1 MGSPRFRTITVAPNP
16 PGHWASIVYWTEHP
30 VAADAGSAA
39 NATVAAA
46 AVRTAMPAATA
57 GGRLSMS
64 RPFPDP
70 MPDGGR
76 RCHQAAKGS
85 RRRRDRQPAWALV
98 KFVLS
103 IDLGTAIDIGQGM
116 LLKRRMRHRRSP
128 SGAVAR
134 RWMARLQRYGRPMS
148 PRYGGGLHTDTARFE
163 GARPW
168 PRSSQRCSSPPTV
181 WPR

>member
-1 MGSPRFRTITVAPNP
+1 IAAFQYWVTCWPDEKVQPTVQPLMGSPRFRTITVAPNP
-16 PGHWASIVYWTEHP
+16 PGHWASFVYWTEHP

-76 RCHQAAKGS
+76 RC
-85 RRRRDRQPAWALV
+85 
-98 KFVLS
+98 
-103 IDLGTAIDIGQGM
+103 
-116 LLKRRMRHRRSP
+116 
-128 SGAVAR
+128 
-134 RWMARLQRYGRPMS
+134 
-148 PRYGGGLHTDTARFE
+148 
-163 GARPW
+163 
-168 PRSSQRCSSPPTV
+168 
-181 WPR
+181 